1 MPAPTS
7 PTAVAAVAAVQAATV
22 SWTSPSSDGGSVIT
36 SYTVTPFIGT
46 APQTPV
52 TFLGNDTTPTSV
64 VINGLLAGTAYTF
77 TVYATNALGSSGPS
91 SPSSSVTIVGVPTA
105 PLSVRAIAGDTQATV
120 MWSAPVNDGGSVIT
134 GYTITPYIGVTA
146 QTPATVS
153 GSTFS
158 HTFTGLVNGT
168 TYTFTVTATNA
179 IGSGPASTSNAV
191 TPNPLGAPISLVGVP
206 GDTVAT
212 LNWSPPLSPG
222 GTITDYTVRVF
233 DLTGTLL
240 STIDVGSPVLA
251 FLVTGLTNGSSYTFT
266 VSATTTSA
274 GPQSV
279 HSNVVTPAPAS
290 GPLAIQTSSLRADV
304 WDHSRTV
311 FRGSLGGILNLPT
324 LKSTLNGGF
333 HQIELQVE
341 AASQIAGIQ
350 VGDFCSV
357 FEALTGEHVFDGTVN
372 DNPHIYDADATYSLV
387 LDPLVTELESNPFVM
402 NYAAATDVGQMI
414 RDIVSSVQAGGGHI
428 AVNDT
433 SSAPGLGVTGIFNFD
448 TSYNCL
454 TALEECVRIAGIGW
468 YFFVDET
475 GLLWFQQVDYT
486 KAPTH
491 RLAMTTDYV
500 ISRREGPV
508 DNLCNFVQVYG
519 ASPTDA
525 NGNVTGP
532 PIVATYD
539 VSSGSPY
546 GRRALTPAL
555 TYPNVSDQATLQQ
568 IANTVGSVL
577 SLRTVQYHITMPY
590 FAHSPGTRV
599 SMAIPSSATA
609 ALYEPGTLPDQ
620 PQFQGQAGT
629 ITGALGALV
638 VQDVEIDGVTQQVL
652 LGDLPYTM
660 DDLQYIADQMAARAA
675 TSTVATGSSTGTV
688 GGGVTIPG
696 TPGPP
701 GPPGSSVCCGGEVM
715 MAEAVDEITVT
726 GGVVVEVP
734 LVIDEA
740 NVRIHLECEISVI
753 ASGTPTDVPNFQL
766 GINPGG
772 INNRS
777 RKLSAG
783 GTWNGGGLH
792 SPPMS
797 VLPQGSYTA
806 YLHINGVSSGS
817 PWSNGTLQVQ
827 YQMLIWLVTSGN
839 G

>member
-7 PTAVAAVAAVQAATV
+7 PTSVTAVAAVQAATA
-22 SWTSPSSDGGSVIT
+22 SWTSPASDGGSVVT
-36 SYTVTPFIGT
+36 SYTVTPYIGT
-46 APQTPV
+46 APQAPV

-64 VINGLLAGTAYTF
+64 VINGLSAGTAYTF

-91 SPSSSVTIVGVPTA
+91 APSSPVTVVGVPTA
-105 PLSVRAIAGDTQATV
+105 PLTVHATPGDTQATV
-120 MWSAPVNDGGSVIT
+120 TWAAPVNDGGSALT
-134 GYTITPYIGVTA
+134 GYTVTPYIGATA

-153 GSTFS
+153 TLS
-158 HTFTGLVNGT
+158 HTFSGLVNGT
-168 TYTFTVTATNA
+168 TYTFAVTANNA
-179 IGSGPASTSNAV
+179 YGSSPASTSNAIK
-191 TPNPLGAPISLVGVP
+191 PNPLSAPVNLVGVP
-206 GDTVAT
+206 GDSEAT

-222 GTITDYTVRVF
+222 GTITDYTIRVF
-233 DLTGTLL
+233 DITGTLL
-240 STIDVGSPVLA
+240 STIDVGSAVLV
-251 FLVTGLTNGSSYTFT
+251 FLVTGLTNGLSYTFT
-266 VSATTTSA
+266 VSATTASA

-279 HSNVVTPAPAS
+279 HSNVLTPSAAA

-341 AASQIAGIQ
+341 TASQITGIQ

-357 FEALTGEHVFDGTVN
+357 FEALTGQHVFDGTVN
-372 DNPHIYDADATYSLV
+372 DNPHVYDADATYSLV
-387 LDPLVTELESNPFVM
+387 LDPLITELESNPFVA
-402 NYAAATDVGQMI
+402 NYASSTDVGQMV

-428 AVNDT
+428 AVNNT
-433 SSAPGLGVTGIFNFD
+433 SSPSTLGVSGIFNFD

-454 TALEECVRIAGIGW
+454 TALEECVRIAGLGW

-525 NGNVTGP
+525 NGNITGP

-539 VSSGSPY
+539 VSAGSPY

-568 IANTVGSVL
+568 IADTVGSVL

-590 FAHSPGTRV
+590 FAHSPGKRV
-599 SMAIPSSATA
+599 SMATSSSATA

-620 PQFQGQAGT
+620 PQFQGQAGS
-629 ITGALGALV
+629 ITGAFGALV

-675 TSTVATGSSTGTV
+675 TNTVGAGGGFAPPTPITGGGGGGGSGGLSNGLLVAGGQNGDTDSTGVIMTSTDGVTWVRQHTPFDGSTVNTV
-688 GGGVTIPG
+688 AW
-696 TPGPP
+696 GP
-701 GPPGSSVCCGGEVM
+701 
-715 MAEAVDEITVT
+715 
-726 GGVVVEVP
+726 
-734 LVIDEA
+734 
-740 NVRIHLECEISVI
+740 
-753 ASGTPTDVPNFQL
+753 
-766 GINPGG
+766 
-772 INNRS
+772 
-777 RKLSAG
+777 
-783 GTWNGGGLH
+783 
-792 SPPMS
+792 
-797 VLPQGSYTA
+797 
-806 YLHINGVSSGS
+806 
-817 PWSNGTLQVQ
+817 
-827 YQMLIWLVTSGN
+827 
-839 G
+839 